1 MRAGQMSGHLLTVAG
16 ALLAATCSAP
26 PQSSPPAAAA
36 PPTIGLGTVTRVG
49 VVVRDAEAAG
59 RTFER
64 LLGVPVA
71 PAAPRSRQLPDGT
84 TVELTVVSIPLPNT
98 EIELAQPVTPRGP
111 WHSHLATYGQGIQ
124 FVEFGITDVDGLR
137 ARLQSKGGIWTAGV
151 AGGDYAFVDFGNTL
165 GATIA
170 VANDRAKGRSSGE
183 TGTPLDPTKLGA
195 IPLGQVSI
203 AVRDYDAAAKAL
215 ANVLDIEPR
224 QGQRVPIVLPPGH
237 PWNPHTSVDV
247 AMLQVQNT
255 GIELVEPVAAPSP
268 WSIWID
274 QKGRNALH
282 HIGFNVDTIEQTSR
296 SVQFLQRNGGTWTV
310 GGLSNFYGYVDFS
323 DALGLT
329 IEIVSRGR

>member
-1 MRAGQMSGHLLTVAG
+1 MTGVLVM
-16 ALLAATCSAP
+16 AACSAAP
-26 PQSSPPAAAA
+26 PQGASASAT
-36 PPTIGLGTVTRVG
+36 PPTIGLAAVTRVG
-49 VVVRDAEAAG
+49 IVVRDADAAA

-64 LLGVPVA
+64 LLDVPIA
-71 PAAPRSRQLPDGT
+71 PATHRSRHLPDGT
-84 TVELTVVSIPLPNT
+84 TVELKSVSIPLPNT
-98 EIELAQPVTPRGP
+98 ELELDQPVTERGP
-111 WHSHLATYGQGIQ
+111 WHTHLATYGQGIQ
-124 FVEFGITDVDGLR
+124 FVEFGVEDVDAIR
-137 ARLQSKGGIWTAGV
+137 ARLQSKGGIWTAGA
-151 AGGDYAFVDFGNTL
+151 AGGDYAFVDFGKTL

-170 VANDRAKGRSSGE
+170 VANDRAKGHASGQ

-224 QGQRVPIVLPPGH
+224 PGQRVPIVLPPGH
-237 PWNPHTSVDV
+237 PWNPNTSVDV
-247 AMLQVQNT
+247 AMLQVRNT

-282 HIGFNVDTIEQTSR
+282 HIGFNVDTIEQTAR
-296 SVQFLQRNGGTWTV
+296 SVQFLQKNGGTWTV
-310 GGLSNFYGYVDFS
+310 GGPSNFYGYVDFS